1 MINRSVYGAGLSLL
15 FCLQPVLAG
24 PTRDCSRIVS
34 NVERLAC
41 FDQAANTPAYTTE
54 RQWSAPEQ
62 QAPSVLRVMANEA
75 ARTPDDLTFH
85 IGSRTGD
92 GAGVSALVISAPAIA
107 SGNEPAYLAISC
119 IQAISRLQLIAKRPI
134 EASWVKVRLT
144 GQGWS
149 TRETPWQVMENGQV
163 IDAGRGLPAIEQ
175 IRKLIGAHRIEVVS
189 EHSELDGLIFDA
201 QGLTPLISQAR
212 STCRW

>member
-1 MINRSVYGAGLSLL
+1 M
-15 FCLQPVLAG
+15 
-24 PTRDCSRIVS
+24 S

-41 FDQAANTPAYTTE
+41 FDQAAGTPAYMTE

-75 ARTPDDLTFH
+75 ERAPDDLTFH
-85 IGSRTGD
+85 ISGRAWD
-92 GAGVSALVISAPAIA
+92 GAGAPELVISAPAIA
-107 SGNEPAYLAISC
+107 SGNERTYLAISC

-134 EASWVKVRLT
+134 DASWVKVRLS

-149 TRETPWQVMENGQV
+149 TRETPWQVMENGRV
-163 IDAGRGLPAIEQ
+163 LDAGRGLPAIEQ
-175 IRKLIGAHRIEVVS
+175 IRKLIGAHRIDVVS
-189 EHSELDGLIFDA
+189 EHSELDGLTFDA
-201 QGLTPLISQAR
+201 QGLAPLISQAR

>member
-1 MINRSVYGAGLSLL
+1 MINRCVYGAGLSLL

-24 PTRDCSRIVS
+24 PTRDCPRIVS
-34 NVERLAC
+34 SVERLAC
-41 FDQAANTPAYTTE
+41 FDQAAGTPAYMTE

-62 QAPSVLRVMANEA
+62 QAPSVLRVLANEA
-75 ARTPDDLTFH
+75 ARAADDLTFRLRGQ
-85 IGSRTGD
+85 IQE
-92 GAGVSALVISAPAIA
+92 GAGAPALVISAPAIA
-107 SGNEPAYLAISC
+107 SSDEPAYMAISC
-119 IQAISRLQLIAKRPI
+119 IQAISRLQLIARRPI

-163 IDAGRGLPAIEQ
+163 LDAGRGLPAIEQ
-175 IRKLIGAHRIEVVS
+175 IRELIGAQRIQVVS
-189 EHSELDGLIFDA
+189 DHAEIDGLTFDA
-201 QGLTPLISQAR
+201 QGLDPLISQAR